1 MENFTVAERRNQ
13 LIQLL
18 KVGMITPIIMA
29 YFRISNSTCNNLIK
43 ELRES
48 GEWSKKNVSFLNG
61 VKDVLKTWL
70 LLKTGKL
77 SLDGGV
83 DHARLKDAIEK
94 VLEIKRISEILK
106 FSINSVRAMTLPD
119 FSPDIQNGYRLLIKD
134 VLKEKSVDYLKEGEE
149 RFLLPIYLSLEREF
163 SIGKTKETWFYP
175 LINDIVSYDV
185 CDLRGSIRP
194 VFEIDVVEK
203 IDNIFSK
210 LYPNEDEILRR
221 YFGIGFESSSFDQI
235 SVDMDLAY
243 ERSRQL
249 FKRGMKSF
257 KSLFFSLL
265 FAGPE
270 LKPTVPTTIT
280 PIEDLD
286 ISIRALNVLRSN
298 GIKTIEELVKY
309 KKLDLLEFRSMG
321 KRSFDEIITILRER
335 NLELKK

>member
-29 YFRISNSTCNNLIK
+29 YFRISSSTCNNLIK

-48 GEWSKKNVSFLNG
+48 GEWDKKNVSFLNG
-61 VKDVLKTWL
+61 VKDALKTWF
-70 LLKTGKL
+70 LLKSRKI
-77 SLDGGV
+77 SLDGV
-83 DHARLKDAIEK
+83 DLFRLRDAIEK
-94 VLEIKRISEILK
+94 VLETKRILEILR
-106 FSINSVRAMTLPD
+106 FSINSVRTITLPE
-119 FSPDIQNGYRLLIKD
+119 FSSDIPNGYRLLIKD
-134 VLKEKSVDYLKEGEE
+134 VLKEKSVEELKEDEE
-149 RFLLPIYLSLEREF
+149 RFILLIYLSSERDF

-175 LINDIVSYDV
+175 LINDIVSDNV
-185 CDLRGSIRP
+185 CGLRGSIRP

-203 IDNIFSK
+203 VDNIFSK

-243 ERSRQL
+243 ERSKQL

-286 ISIRALNVLRSN
+286 ISIRAFNVLRSN

-309 KKLDLLEFRSMG
+309 KELDLLEFRSMG

-335 NLELKK
+335 SLELKK